1 MFQAN
6 KYVPKKFDDSFFHKE
21 TINMLKVMSKD
32 ESLPHLL
39 FAGPKGSGK
48 KTLVNLLLNEMYGDD
63 VNNLKTNIYQIN
75 GSCNKTIEIPI
86 NQSNYH
92 IVITPNNNNF
102 DKYVIQ
108 TVIKKYAK
116 LKSFDFFRTKHN
128 FKVVLIN
135 NVDTLPYYA
144 QASLRRTMEKYSNSC
159 RFILCAD
166 SLTKV
171 IDPLIS
177 RCMVMNLSKP
187 VSGNTLYN
195 FVKFVTKN
203 ENIALTDR
211 HITEIINSNDL
222 NIKDILWTIDEI
234 KIKFGLW
241 DNIDCTLDDNE
252 PLDKIKYIMNVMNN
266 EKIDLT
272 LKDFCKI
279 NVYDNDEIR
288 YELFKFVKNRSSLI
302 TYEKKMDNIIE
313 LIKEINYNNIS
324 KNIMVYG
331 LNETTVHEV
340 LNFVLVH
347 SNMRIDKKAFND
359 IKNKSNSC
367 SDIIKLVSAK
377 TQKNIKINDNTLI
390 LFVTKLVLNVNVS
403 EITKKLYT
411 MFVANISF
419 IEILRDMIKKIMN
432 DATIS
437 DQKKYK
443 ILQAASIIS
452 HNLTRSRRDIIHMDY
467 FINEI
472 IKILNQQG

>member
-6 KYVPKKFDDSFFHKE
+6 KYIPKKFDDSFFHKE
-21 TINMLKVMSKD
+21 IINMLKIISKD
-32 ESLPHLL
+32 ESIPHLL

-48 KTLVNLLLNEMYGDD
+48 KTLINLLLNEMYGEDI
-63 VNNLKTNIYQIN
+63 NNLKTNIYQIN

-92 IVITPNNNNF
+92 IIITPNNNNF

-128 FKVVLIN
+128 FKIVLIN

-171 IDPLIS
+171 IDPLVS

-195 FVKFVTKN
+195 FVKHILKN
-203 ENIALTDR
+203 ENIVLSDR
-211 HITEIINSNDL
+211 HIKEIINNNDL

-234 KIKFGLW
+234 KIKFKLW
-241 DNIDCTLDDNE
+241 NNIDESLNTKNQIN
-252 PLDKIKYIMNVMNN
+252 KVKYILSVLNN
-266 EKIDLT
+266 EKIDLSFE
-272 LKDFCKI
+272 DFCKL
-279 NVYDNDEIR
+279 NKNNEDEIK
-288 YELFKFVKNRSSLI
+288 YELFKFVKIKSSLI
-302 TYEKKMDNIIE
+302 TYEKKMDQIIE
-313 LIKEINYNNIS
+313 LIKEINYNKIS
-324 KNIMVYG
+324 KNIMTYK
-331 LNETTVHEV
+331 LNETIIHEI
-340 LNFVLVH
+340 LNFILIH
-347 SNMRIDKKAFND
+347 SNIRLDKKIFNE
-359 IKNKSNSC
+359 IKNKSDNC
-367 SDIIKLVSAK
+367 DDIIKLINNK
-377 TQKNIKINDNTLI
+377 TQKKIKIDEKTLI
-390 LFVTKLVLNVNVS
+390 FFITKIILNINVS

-432 DATIS
+432 DNSIGE
-437 DQKKYK
+437 QEKYK
-443 ILQAASIIS
+443 ILQSASIIS

-472 IKILNQQG
+472 IKILNE